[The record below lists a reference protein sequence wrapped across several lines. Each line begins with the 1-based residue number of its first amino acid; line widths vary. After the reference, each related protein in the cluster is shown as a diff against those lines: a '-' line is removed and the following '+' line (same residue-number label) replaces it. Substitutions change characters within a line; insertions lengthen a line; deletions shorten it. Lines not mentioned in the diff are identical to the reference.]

1 MVRQSLYPSIYP
13 NATAEEGWDIHIDHC
28 LDSIRQNLMCSVDV
42 GTIFFQWYPKQ
53 GYTLPDA
60 KITHTCR
67 KWEDV
72 KAWAEEHKLVAD
84 FDPRERAE
92 GAPVG

>member
-1 MVRQSLYPSIYP
+1 
-13 NATAEEGWDIHIDHC
+13 
-28 LDSIRQNLMCSVDV
+28 
-42 GTIFFQWYPKQ
+42 
-53 GYTLPDA
+53 
-60 KITHTCR
+60 
-67 KWEDV
+67 V